1 MNYELY
7 WDLRY
12 REHTEEK
19 TLKESIHYLAIMT
32 PETPVSCLCRSTS
45 SNERISPFP
54 AVDGEEYQNDIR
66 G

>member
-1 MNYELY
+1 
-7 WDLRY
+7 
-12 REHTEEK
+12 
-19 TLKESIHYLAIMT
+19 MT